1 MIRYLITRQNKDG
14 TFDSV
19 GMNNRAL
26 ISGYKTYRNA
36 FKFAINPF
44 GRGALV
50 RVEVY
55 RGSVYGEPSEVFST
69 VTFSETK

>member
-1 MIRYLITRQNKDG
+1 MKYLITRQNKDG

-19 GMNNRAL
+19 GMNNRTL
-26 ISGYKTYRNA
+26 ISGYKLYRNA

-50 RVEVY
+50 RVEKY
-55 RGSVYGEPSEVFST
+55 PGSVYGEPSGVFHT
-69 VTFSETK
+69 LTFSNTK